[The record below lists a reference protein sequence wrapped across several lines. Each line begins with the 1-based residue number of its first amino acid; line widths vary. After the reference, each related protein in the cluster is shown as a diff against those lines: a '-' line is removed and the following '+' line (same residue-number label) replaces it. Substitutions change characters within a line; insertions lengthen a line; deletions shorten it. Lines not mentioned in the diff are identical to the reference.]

1 MAHSKTFI
9 YIAKL
14 KTLLCFRVGS
24 LAKAKYNPLLYC
36 YLFLTKGATGIIQSP
51 GYPDAYTA
59 NVDCLWLLETGD
71 LDDRIFLDCH
81 SIELGMY
88 CLFSCYWRII
98 EFD

>member
-1 MAHSKTFI
+1 MN
-9 YIAKL
+9 
-14 KTLLCFRVGS
+14 
-24 LAKAKYNPLLYC
+24 LAFFFNCPPLL
-36 YLFLTKGATGIIQSP
+36 LSFLAKGATGIIQSP

-88 CLFSCYWRII
+88 CLFTSCFWSII
-98 EFD
+98 LEFDQNKLR

>member
-1 MAHSKTFI
+1 MI
-9 YIAKL
+9 
-14 KTLLCFRVGS
+14 
-24 LAKAKYNPLLYC
+24 PLLYY

-88 CLFSCYWRII
+88 CLFSCYWSII
-98 EFD
+98 LEFD

>member
-1 MAHSKTFI
+1 MPV
-9 YIAKL
+9 L
-14 KTLLCFRVGS
+14 KWHIPKPLFTSF
-24 LAKAKYNPLLYC
+24 KAKYNPLDILLLYY

-81 SIELGMY
+81 SIELGM
-88 CLFSCYWRII
+88 
-98 EFD
+98 

>member
-1 MAHSKTFI
+1 MI
-9 YIAKL
+9 L
-14 KTLLCFRVGS
+14 
-24 LAKAKYNPLLYC
+24 LLYY

-88 CLFSCYWRII
+88 CLFSCYWNII
-98 EFD
+98 LEFDENNKLRGKIFSILQRN